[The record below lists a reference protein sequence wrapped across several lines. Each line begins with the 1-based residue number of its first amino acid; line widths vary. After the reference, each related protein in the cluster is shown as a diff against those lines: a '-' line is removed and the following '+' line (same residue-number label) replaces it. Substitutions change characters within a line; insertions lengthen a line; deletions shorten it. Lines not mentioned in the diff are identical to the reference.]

1 MEGLAAGA
9 EGLIEGADILGAGE
23 DILGAE
29 DPPLKPPP
37 VETEMV

>member
-1 MEGLAAGA
+1 V
-9 EGLIEGADILGAGE
+9 GADILGAGE

-37 VETEMV
+37 VEIEMV